1 MMPSP
6 LVCVAVVFILGG
18 CYLFGLIV
26 NTIIAAREEDMRR

>member
-6 LVCVAVVFILGG
+6 LVCVWVVCLLGG

-26 NTIIAAREEDMRR
+26 NTIIAAREEAMRR